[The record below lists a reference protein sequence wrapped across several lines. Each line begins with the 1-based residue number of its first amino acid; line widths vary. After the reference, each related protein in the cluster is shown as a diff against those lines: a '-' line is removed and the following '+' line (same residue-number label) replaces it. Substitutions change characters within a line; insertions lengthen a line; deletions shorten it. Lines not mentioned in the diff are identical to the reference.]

1 MTYRHLTFAALI
13 LLLAG
18 TAGGA
23 HAASPIAGKWVSE
36 DGTAIAVA
44 GCDSGLCATV
54 ASGAYKGQWVARV
67 AGSPP
72 EYKGRVRDP
81 RSGETYDGGL
91 RLNGRQLE
99 LRGCLAKVFC
109 RTVQSWR
116 RP

>member
-1 MTYRHLTFAALI
+1 MTHRPPTVAVPI
-13 LLLAG
+13 LLLAN

-23 HAASPIAGKWVSE
+23 HAAPPIAGTPVSE
-36 DGTAIAVA
+36 DGTTIAVA
-44 GCDSGLCATV
+44 GCDAGLCATV
-54 ASGAYKGQWVARV
+54 ASGRYRGQWVARV

-72 EYKGRVRDP
+72 DDAGRVRDP

-91 RLNGRQLE
+91 RLHGGRLD

-109 RTVQSWR
+109 RTVQRWQ